1 MRNFGWKFIVTEM
14 VFYHSVYSALFKKQ
28 VLLHA
33 DWMIILVLTF
43 YKLRKGVKFLLN
55 EHSHF
60 HATAF
65 LQDFFIQFC
74 TFVVQFWTWICR
86 ENIWLKIK
94 NTINPSEF
102 IFIHFTPRRKGELIW
117 DGGNVFFPLDVNKP
131 TRLTS

>member
-1 MRNFGWKFIVTEM
+1 MKLSIRFWMADLPTNQKTGFEIWMDSLEERTETVQFYLGFNASPEFKSWTNTLNSKGQLRNLGRKFIVTEM

-65 LQDFFIQFC
+65 SQDFLFN
-74 TFVVQFWTWICR
+74 FV
-86 ENIWLKIK
+86 
-94 NTINPSEF
+94 
-102 IFIHFTPRRKGELIW
+102 
-117 DGGNVFFPLDVNKP
+117 PL
-131 TRLTS
+131 